1 MIETFLLLV
10 RIRRKIGVGGLA
22 MIWLLR
28 FVLLFF
34 IIFLFYLGVKLLF
47 QSSRKLESA
56 RKHKRFLFIDHNDVR
71 RNFQLTYKGA
81 VFSGEKYMGT
91 VNNTFD
97 VVSISIWP
105 ENTASLKGMV
115 KDDFFYLDQK
125 ILEHYPNAE
134 INWKSPVKEFL
145 LENSP
150 IGEPVN
156 AKTEA

>member
-1 MIETFLLLV
+1 
-10 RIRRKIGVGGLA
+10 

-115 KDDFFYLDQK
+115 KDDFFIWIKKYLNIIRTPK
-125 ILEHYPNAE
+125 L
-134 INWKSPVKEFL
+134 
-145 LENSP
+145 
-150 IGEPVN
+150 IGKVL
-156 AKTEA
+156 